1 MSLKPFFHR
10 LLKLSALVVY
20 SLLLIALFGKLVFF
34 PVALVGPAGDG
45 SPAFVGLATYLP
57 IPPRGRILFCVDSL
71 RTSCVLSEFGT
82 SGEPCYSV
90 LVEVPD
96 WAWSLAALAAV
107 AAPLYL
113 ATKRGEMRVLAGLA
127 LALLAINSVAVGSL
141 YVNQGDLK
149 IEVKSVELKRSW
161 LDLAGG
167 VHEVEF
173 DLGVYEIVGAACSLE
188 GFGEAEV
195 EVSGSLLRVRVP
207 REYFEWLYQVRS
219 AERPYL
225 PPPPASLYQVFTIS
239 CSVRLDKGRL
249 ESRFVATFS
258 WREPAVRSEGSRVA
272 VVNENPVG
280 LEVRLE
286 ATSREGGVVWVSKAR
301 VEPLGE
307 LVVDLAGTLKPGN
320 YEVRVVY
327 EFVGASRAVKVDV
340 SVG

>member
-149 IEVKSVELKRSW
+149 IEVKSVELKRGW

-167 VHEVEF
+167 VYEAEL
-173 DLGVYEIVGAACSLE
+173 DLGVYEIVGATCALE

-207 REYFEWLYQVRS
+207 REYFAWLYQVRS
-219 AERPYL
+219 AEKPYL
-225 PPPPASLYQVFTIS
+225 PPPPVSLYQAFTIS
-239 CSVRLDKGRL
+239 CSVRLDRGRL
-249 ESRFVATFS
+249 ESRFVTAFS
-258 WREPAVRSEGSRVA
+258 WREPAVRSEGSRVV
-272 VVNENPVG
+272 VVNENPIG

-286 ATSREGGVVWVSKAR
+286 ATSRDAGVAWESKAR

-307 LVVDLAGTLKPGN
+307 LVVDLSGTLKSGS
-320 YEVRVVY
+320 YEVRIVY
-327 EFVGASRAVKVDV
+327 EFMGASRAVKVDV